1 MMKRLFLYVL
11 ILLSVAAKA
20 QNDGLSVEN
29 APVADDVPL
38 GQLVTTRLDALIGEM
53 QQRDSLLDTSQLG
66 LMVWDLTSDTLL
78 YAHNHR
84 QLMRTASTMK
94 LLTAITALF
103 TLGTDYEFSTSLY
116 YKGTISQGVLNGD
129 LFCLGGMDPM
139 FDRPDMQAFVKALK
153 AKGVTAIRGRIV
165 MDYTMKE
172 PEKWG
177 EGWCWDDDNPYLIP
191 LTIGRKDNFT
201 STLAEEI
208 SRLGINLEGVQL
220 MQGRKPDNAKLL
232 DACCHS
238 ITQVLQKMMKDS
250 DNFYAESMFYQT
262 AASTGHRPAKAIDA
276 RNVTKKLINRLGLD
290 ANAYRIADGSGL
302 SLYNYVTAELLVR
315 LLRHAWRTPSI
326 SKALIA
332 SLPVAGVDG
341 TLKSRMLKT
350 PAQGNVRAKTG
361 TLTGISSLAG
371 YCTTPNGHELAF
383 AIINQGILDKTT
395 GKAFQDR
402 VCRVLCGENLG
413 VKEVRVVK
421 GAKKTSTKAKPTTRS
436 RAKAKKRRR

>member
-1 MMKRLFLYVL
+1 MKKICFFTL
-11 ILLSVAAKA
+11 IFWLSVASWA
-20 QNDGLSVEN
+20 QKVSYTETFESENDSLCM
-29 APVADDVPL
+29 
-38 GQLVTTRLDALIGEM
+38 RL
-53 QQRDSLLDTSQLG
+53 DSLLDAPLFEMSQVG
-66 LMVWDLTSDTLL
+66 LMVYDLTADSAL
-78 YAHNHR
+78 YCYNHR
-84 QLMRTASTMK
+84 QMLRPASCMK
-94 LLTAITALF
+94 LVTSITALDQLGPKYEYQTRLF
-103 TLGTDYEFSTSLY
+103 YTGELVGRTLVGNIYC
-116 YKGTISQGVLNGD
+116 V
-129 LFCLGGMDPM
+129 GGFDPM
-139 FDRPDMQAFVKALK
+139 LTQDDVVSLAASIRNL
-153 AKGVTAIRGRIV
+153 GVDSIRGQIIADRSF
-165 MDYTMKE
+165 KE
-172 PEKWG
+172 SLDHG

-332 SLPVAGVDG
+332 SLPVAGVVG

-371 YCTTPNGHELAF
+371 YCMAPNGHELAF